1 MKQLLF
7 SKIMLNIQHS
17 IQDHPHFTSMVAL
30 LTLIFNF
37 ALKSFVID
45 IMLFFVLIFLIVL
58 DSIVGIRLAKKTGDF
73 SYKILKEKTMTKF
86 LGYLIFLIALWLF
99 TLMLFITNL
108 RDGKFYIAEYW
119 LNIPMVITFAFFG
132 GIEFLS
138 IKEKVEKGYG
148 VRTPN
153 KFANKVKDF
162 IENENIEDFKK
173 PE

>member
-7 SKIMLNIQHS
+7 SKILLNIQQT
-17 IQDHPHFTSMVAL
+17 IQDHPHFTSFVAL
-30 LTLIFNF
+30 LSLILNF
-37 ALKSFVID
+37 AIKSFEID
-45 IMLFFVLIFLIVL
+45 ILLFFMLIFLIIL
-58 DSIVGIRLAKKTGDF
+58 DSIVGIKLAKKNGDF

-86 LGYLIFLIALWLF
+86 LGYLVFLIALWLF

-108 RDGKFYIAEYW
+108 RNGESYIAEYW
-119 LNIPMVITFAFFG
+119 LNMPMVITFSFFG

-153 KFANKVKDF
+153 NFSNKIKDF
-162 IENENIEDFKK
+162 IETEKLEDFKK
-173 PE
+173 TE

>member
-1 MKQLLF
+1 
-7 SKIMLNIQHS
+7 MLNIQHS

-45 IMLFFVLIFLIVL
+45 IMLFFVLIFLIIL
-58 DSIVGIRLAKKTGDF
+58 DSIVGIRLAKQTGDF

-108 RDGKFYIAEYW
+108 RDGKVYIAEYW

-138 IKEKVEKGYG
+138 IKEKVQKGYG
-148 VRTPN
+148 IRTPN
-153 KFANKVKDF
+153 KFSNKIKDF
-162 IENENIEDFKK
+162 IENEDLEGFKN